1 MQLGK
6 LDGSQSAQDVGHKT
20 PDNTPQVDQG
30 VITQKQ
36 NAQQGDAT
44 HTFPRII
51 SQWDRNKRE
60 VIRVELDH
68 YNGRHIVGIRVWY
81 RDGDDLKPS
90 RTGLTVSVKH
100 LAPLATAL
108 AVALNV
114 AQDAGLLDEGEQ

>member
-1 MQLGK
+1 LE
-6 LDGSQSAQDVGHKT
+6 DRSRV
-20 PDNTPQVDQG
+20 PDNH
-30 VITQKQ
+30 I
-36 NAQQGDAT
+36 A
-44 HTFPRII
+44 FPRLI

-100 LAPLATAL
+100 LAPLAMAL
-108 AVALNV
+108 SLALDA
-114 AQDAGLLDEGEQ
+114 AQDAGLIDGGDEQ